1 VICIGKLN
9 PAIIF
14 RLLLK
19 DAKAVILL
27 GCDPSDC
34 HFREGSFFSERRFFL
49 LKEVLKGFGF
59 NDKLLNIIWSNPG
72 KDTSTLKN
80 IASFMQYLNESHMEK
95 GA

>member
-1 VICIGKLN
+1 
-9 PAIIF
+9 
-14 RLLLK
+14 
-19 DAKAVILL
+19 
-27 GCDPSDC
+27 
-34 HFREGSFFSERRFFL
+34 
-49 LKEVLKGFGF
+49 VLKGFGF